1 MLHDAISHS
10 YRISHNFLIPPK
22 PKMHIF
28 ILNLELFFLFIIS
41 TFYRFLSWSS
51 YNIHPNFG
59 AMILIAVI
67 FLSLVE
73 INKHFLSLVEIKR
86 VKDSELCDI
95 L

>member
-1 MLHDAISHS
+1 
-10 YRISHNFLIPPK
+10 
-22 PKMHIF
+22 
-28 ILNLELFFLFIIS
+28 
-41 TFYRFLSWSS
+41 
-51 YNIHPNFG
+51 
-59 AMILIAVI
+59 MILIAVI